1 MKKYISI
8 LVINL
13 LLFSTG
19 VKADEGMW
27 LINLLG
33 QMNIDKLYEKG
44 LELTPEQIYSVN
56 QSSLKDAI
64 VALDYGMCTGE
75 FVSPKG
81 LILTNH
87 HCAHDNV
94 QELSS
99 LENDYLTNGF
109 WAKSLEE
116 EIPIPGKTIS
126 MLYKVEDITK
136 RVKKDIEEA
145 IKAGKDNSFMMR
157 RIVGNIER
165 EKNKESGYETSVAS
179 TYGGN
184 SYYLFYYTIYKDV
197 RLVGVPPLSIGAYG
211 GETDNW
217 VWPQHKGDFAF
228 YRAYSAADGKP
239 AEYSKDNVP
248 YKSTKHLSISLKGVK
263 EGDYAMTLGYPYS
276 ISRFIS
282 SYGLEELINIT
293 NPAQIAVREQK
304 LGIMKE
310 AMSADHEVMLQYS
323 SKFFNSANYYKYAIG
338 ENKYVQ
344 EFDVLSIKRKTEK
357 EFENWYNEKNSRK
370 KKYGDVLAS
379 LKESYEK
386 RADYENTE
394 KYYQEAFVKGC
405 DMLQFSLKGKGWE
418 AVLTRGIKKD
428 ALEKRVKLDKKKA
441 YSIFKDINI
450 EMDKKM
456 FVAGLKLYIE
466 NVNPAHISDVL
477 LEMLKEHNNDYEK
490 LADYLY
496 ANSYFSSAENF
507 EKFLNDPTLENVIN
521 DPVYK
526 VVKPT
531 LEIIYALRDEFRPYG
546 ANIRA
551 QNRLFIEGLLEM
563 NKGNNNIYP
572 DANSTMRLSYGTVG
586 GYSPKDAVTYDYFT
600 TIDGYMEKENPENF
614 EFVIEND
621 FKTLIETKDYG
632 QYADENGKLRVDFIT
647 NNDITGGSSGSP
659 VLNGKGELVGVA
671 FDGNWESMAGGIYFH
686 PYFNKTICVDI
697 RFVLFVVDKYANAQ
711 NIIDELNIIK

>member
-13 LLFSTG
+13 LLFSTA

-33 QMNIDKLYEKG
+33 QMNMEELYEKG
-44 LELTPEQIYSVN
+44 LELTPEQIYSIN

-94 QELSS
+94 QELRS

-248 YKSTKHLSISLKGVK
+248 YKSTKHLSISLKGVN

-276 ISRFIS
+276 ITRFIS

-310 AMSADHEVMLQYS
+310 AMNADHEVMLQYS
-323 SKFFNSANYYKYAIG
+323 SKYFNSANYYKYAIG

-379 LKESYEK
+379 LKDSYEK

-394 KYYQEAFVKGC
+394 KYYQEAFIKGC
-405 DMLQFSLKGKGWE
+405 DMLQFSLRGKGWE
-418 AVLTRGIKKD
+418 SVLERGEIKD
-428 ALEKRVKLDKKKA
+428 LEKRQETNRNASKDF
-441 YSIFKDINI
+441 FKDFNI
-450 EMDKKM
+450 EIDKKM
-456 FVAGLKLYIE
+456 FVAGLKLYME
-466 NVNPAHISDVL
+466 NVNPAHISEVL
-477 LEMLKEHNNDYEK
+477 VKMLAEYNNDYEK
-490 LADYLY
+490 FTDYIY
-496 ANSYFSSAENF
+496 ANTYFSSPENF
-507 EKFLNDPTLENVIN
+507 EKFLSDPTIENLAK
-521 DPVYK
+521 DPAYK
-526 VVKPT
+526 IVKPT
-531 LEIIYALRDEFRPYG
+531 LEIIYALRDEFKPYG
-546 ANIRA
+546 ANIRN

-586 GYSPKDAVTYDYFT
+586 GYSPKDAVTYNYFT

-621 FKTLIETKDYG
+621 FKTLIKTKDYG
-632 QYADENGKLRVDFIT
+632 QYADENGNLPVDFLT

-659 VLNGKGELVGVA
+659 VLNGKGELIGVA

-711 NIIDELNIIK
+711 NIIEELSIIK

>member
-405 DMLQFSLKGKGWE
+405 DMLQFSLRGKGWE
-418 AVLTRGIKKD
+418 SVLERGKIKD
-428 ALEKRVKLDKKKA
+428 LEKRQEINRKA
-441 YSIFKDINI
+441 AKDFFKDFNI
-450 EMDKKM
+450 EIDKKM

-477 LEMLKEHNNDYEK
+477 VKSLAEYNNDYEK
-490 LADYLY
+490 FTDYLY
-496 ANSYFSSAENF
+496 TNTYFSSPENF
-507 EKFLNDPTLENVIN
+507 EKFLSDPTIENLTS
-521 DPVYK
+521 DPAYK
-526 VVKPT
+526 IVKPT

-546 ANIRA
+546 ANISK

>member
-13 LLFSTG
+13 LLFSTAI
-19 VKADEGMW
+19 KADEGMW

-33 QMNIDKLYEKG
+33 QMNIDELYEKG
-44 LELTPEQIYSVN
+44 LELTPEQIYSIN
-56 QSSLKDAI
+56 KSSLKDAV
-64 VALDYGMCTGE
+64 VALDYGSCTGE

-109 WAKSLEE
+109 WAKNLEE

-136 RVKKDIEEA
+136 RVKKDIEVA
-145 IKAGKDNSFMMR
+145 TKAGKKGTFMMR

-197 RLVGVPPLSIGAYG
+197 RLVGVPPLSIGAFG

-239 AEYSKDNVP
+239 AAYSKDNVP

-276 ISRFIS
+276 NRRFIS

-293 NPAQIAVREQK
+293 NPAQIAVRKQK

-310 AMSADHEVMLQYS
+310 AMNADHEVMLQYS
-323 SKFFNSANYYKYAIG
+323 AKYFNSANFYKYAIG

-357 EFENWYNEKNSRK
+357 DFENWYNEKNSRK
-370 KKYGDVLAS
+370 KKYGAILTS

-386 RADYENTE
+386 RADYKNTE

-418 AVLTRGIKKD
+418 AVLTRGIKKE
-428 ALEKRVKLDKKKA
+428 ALEKRVKLDIKKGNA
-441 YSIFKDINI
+441 IFKDINI

-456 FVAGLKLYIE
+456 FVAGLKLYKE
-466 NVNPAHISDVL
+466 NVNPANVSDVL
-477 LEMLKEHNNDYEK
+477 VQMLDENNNDYEK

-496 ANSYFSSAENF
+496 SNSYFSSAENF
-507 EKFLNDPTLENVIN
+507 EKFLNNPTLERLLN

-526 VVKPT
+526 LVKPT
-531 LEIIYALRDEFRPYG
+531 LEIIYDLRDEFRPYG
-546 ANIRA
+546 AKIRE
-551 QNRLFIEGLLEM
+551 QNGLFIEGLLEM

-600 TIDGYMEKENPENF
+600 TIDGYMEKENPDNF

-632 QYADENGKLRVDFIT
+632 QYADENGNLPVDFIT

-659 VLNGKGELVGVA
+659 VLNGKGELIGVA

-711 NIIDELNIIK
+711 NIMDELEIVK

>member
-13 LLFSTG
+13 LLFSTA

-33 QMNIDKLYEKG
+33 QMNIDNLYEKG

-136 RVKKDIEEA
+136 QVQKEIEEA
-145 IKAGKDNSFMMR
+145 TKAGKDNSFMMR
-157 RIVGNIER
+157 RIYGDIER

-239 AEYSKDNVP
+239 AEYSEDNVP
-248 YKSTKHLSISLKGVK
+248 YKSTKHLNISLKGVK

-276 ISRFIS
+276 ITRFIS

-293 NPAQIAVREQK
+293 NPAQIAVRKQK

-310 AMSADHEVMLQYS
+310 AMNADHEVMLQYS
-323 SKFFNSANYYKYAIG
+323 SKYFNSANYYKYAIG

-357 EFENWYNEKNSRK
+357 DFENWYNEKNSRK

-379 LKESYEK
+379 LKDSYEK

-394 KYYQEAFVKGC
+394 KYYQEAFIKGC
-405 DMLQFSLKGKGWE
+405 DMLQFSLRGKGWE
-418 AVLTRGIKKD
+418 SVLERGEIKDLENRQEINRNAAKD
-428 ALEKRVKLDKKKA
+428 F
-441 YSIFKDINI
+441 FKDFNI
-450 EMDKKM
+450 EIDKKM

-466 NVNPAHISDVL
+466 NVNPAHISEVL
-477 LEMLKEHNNDYEK
+477 VKMLAEYNNDYEK
-490 LADYLY
+490 FTDYIY
-496 ANSYFSSAENF
+496 ANTYFSSSENF
-507 EKFLNDPTLENVIN
+507 EKFISDPTIENLANDPA
-521 DPVYK
+521 YK
-526 VVKPT
+526 IVKPT
-531 LEIIYALRDEFRPYG
+531 LEIIYALRDEFKPYS
-546 ANIRA
+546 ANISK
-551 QNRLFIEGLLEM
+551 QNKLFIEGLLEM

-586 GYSPKDAVTYDYFT
+586 GYSPKDAVTYNYFT

-632 QYADENGKLRVDFIT
+632 QYADENGNLRVDFLT

-659 VLNGKGELVGVA
+659 VLNGKGELIGIA

-711 NIIDELNIIK
+711 NIIDELEIVK